1 MAAPR
6 GKSRWILVV
15 VLVTVLFTWT
25 EVAWAQVPDDVAA
38 VDQYRET
45 IPTGGGRTGVGQ
57 ESNAAT
63 TAPAAP
69 LPTATRKSLYEEE
82 AEVAPVLE
90 QVATS
95 PAFGAPK
102 EPLQQSGP
110 RVKPDESGAAGS
122 VEPSAAS
129 AAVGA
134 VTGDGANRVVG
145 LLIALFAISAL
156 AVGAA
161 AVRQRV

>member
-45 IPTGGGRTGVGQ
+45 IPTGGGRAGVGQ
-57 ESNAAT
+57 ESQPGTPSAP
-63 TAPAAP
+63 PAAP
-69 LPTATRKSLYEEE
+69 LPSATRKSLYED
-82 AEVAPVLE
+82 ATDVAPVLE

-102 EPLQQSGP
+102 ERL
-110 RVKPDESGAAGS
+110 K
-122 VEPSAAS
+122 
-129 AAVGA
+129 
-134 VTGDGANRVVG
+134 
-145 LLIALFAISAL
+145 
-156 AVGAA
+156 
-161 AVRQRV
+161 